1 MTEPEGQLTGI
12 EKASVLL
19 MSLGQD
25 ASEQVMSQ
33 LSPEQRDVLG
43 AQIVRMRSVTGMP
56 KDKSAVRDRV
66 LDEVRRHCRFALLDA
81 QFDAQP
87 VSDRGGSPFKWLETC
102 EPDRVTRMLACERPR
117 TIALVLSYLS
127 PGLVA
132 SVMGRLDDRV
142 RDRVAR
148 SLAEGC
154 PTPDDVVKTIDE
166 TMRKRASDP
175 DNKHRP
181 SEVLSILGA
190 LGDATSK
197 ARESV
202 LAAIL
207 GPHSA
212 TPLHSPLPRGE
223 RGGSRLTKLSSLE
236 DLSRLPDWRTRAL
249 LGGVDLDDLCL
260 ALRVASDEL
269 KTAILRNVPP
279 ATAALLRERLES
291 TAQVRIREIEIAQQR
306 VLAVVMRA
314 FASHPEP
321 VEGEASVE

>member
-1 MTEPEGQLTGI
+1 MEPQGQLTGI

-19 MSLGQD
+19 MSLGPD
-25 ASEQVMSQ
+25 ASEQVMSR
-33 LSPEQRDVLG
+33 LSPGEQDVLV
-43 AQIVRMRSVTGMP
+43 AQIVRMRSVLSQS
-56 KDKSAVRDRV
+56 KEKSVVRDRV
-66 LDEVRRHCRFALLDA
+66 LEEVREVVHSGRT
-81 QFDAQP
+81 
-87 VSDRGGSPFKWLETC
+87 SDSTPFTWLETC

-154 PTPDDVVKTIDE
+154 PISDDVVKTIDE

-202 LAAIL
+202 LAAVL
-207 GPHSA
+207 RSHSA
-212 TPLHSPLPRGE
+212 TPAP
-223 RGGSRLTKLSSLE
+223 RLTELYSLE

-269 KTAILRNVPP
+269 KTVILRNVPP

-291 TAQVRIREIEIAQQR
+291 TAQVRIREIEMAQQR
-306 VLAVVMRA
+306 VFAVVLRA
-314 FASHPEP
+314 FESQPEL
-321 VEGEASVE
+321 VEGAEASVE